1 MNLGEWARERAMT
14 LTNGALALAL
24 AALPQA
30 VLAQEAAQS
39 TGSSTPMGSL
49 ALQLYRLMIK
59 QGKGK
64 LDFSAVQKL
73 FVE

>member
-1 MNLGEWARERAMT
+1 
-14 LTNGALALAL
+14 
-24 AALPQA
+24 
-30 VLAQEAAQS
+30 
-39 TGSSTPMGSL
+39 MGSL